1 MKKIL
6 SFVLSLV
13 LVFGIFGGME
23 AQAAGSVSLS
33 TSTVSAHPG
42 DTVSVSVSVTA
53 NSGFAFLMVT
63 PSYDSSALT
72 LQETINGNVCGS
84 MTSGKNPNWNGNGQN
99 ITSTGTLVTFKFLV
113 NSDAAVKDYTVGV
126 TVRQC
131 YDASSNDV
139 TCNASN
145 GAIKVSCKTHSF
157 GSWTEVSGATCTTTG
172 KEQRTCSACGTTE
185 TRDINALGH
194 NWGSWSQTQAPT
206 CTGTGTQK
214 RTCGRCSQ
222 SETKAI
228 SATGHSMGSWST
240 TKEATCTATG
250 TQTRKCSK
258 CTHTETQTIA
268 ALGHNFSSPEVT
280 KQPSCTETGTQTGT
294 CTRCKQTT
302 AQSIKATGHKYGSW
316 ADKTAATCT
325 AGGVQERKCT
335 KCDDAQTRDTEVL
348 GHEFENPTIVR
359 EATISTTGLL
369 EGKCKR
375 CSEATQQVIPC
386 TATDSTSGTS
396 FEAGEGTF
404 AEGTT
409 VSATKVTDEATQT
422 TAKNALADVASTFTL
437 MNVSASLNG
446 AEVQPNG
453 KVKISFAVPDGYSKN
468 LELYSISNEAI
479 ATKLE
484 AVVSEDG
491 KTVTVEVDSFGNIA
505 ICDLDVVTELDE
517 SDETTGEVDST
528 EKDKEKGNN
537 GLVIG
542 IAVGVVVLLA
552 AAITV
557 IVVIKK
563 KKGKE
568 NE

>member
-1 MKKIL
+1 MKKIT
-6 SFVLSLV
+6 SIILSLILV
-13 LVFGIFGGME
+13 LAMALPVS
-23 AQAAGSVSLS
+23 AAGAN
-33 TSTVSAHPG
+33 VSANLPSEVKRG
-42 DTVSVSVSVTA
+42 DSVTVSVSVSGCENADTGSVAINYDNSKFEITSGGWTISGTQLKDFQTA
-53 NSGFAFLMVT
+53 NGDGVFML
-63 PSYDSSALT
+63 SSVGSVNGSILSFT
-72 LQETINGNVCGS
+72 LKAKDTAAIGNTTIGIS
-84 MTSGKNPNWNGNGQN
+84 MS
-99 ITSTGTLVTFKFLV
+99 FK
-113 NSDAAVKDYTVGV
+113 
-126 TVRQC
+126 
-131 YDASSNDV
+131 
-139 TCNASN
+139 N
-145 GAIKVSCKTHSF
+145 GATDVGSGSVNKTIKVSCKTHSF
-157 GSWTEVSGATCTTTG
+157 GSWTEVSGATCTTAG
-172 KEQRTCSACGTTE
+172 KEQRTCGACGTAE
-185 TRDINALGH
+185 TRNINALDH

-222 SETKAI
+222 PETKAI
-228 SATGHSMGSWST
+228 PATGHSMGSWST
-240 TKEATCTATG
+240 TKGATCTETG

-258 CTHTETQTIA
+258 CTHTETKTIA

-280 KQPSCTETGTQTGT
+280 KQPTCTETGTQTGT

-302 AQSIKATGHKYGSW
+302 SQSIKATGHKYSSW

-325 AGGVQERKCT
+325 AGGVQEKKCT
-335 KCDDAQTRDTEVL
+335 KCDNVQTKNTEAL
-348 GHEFENPTIVR
+348 GHEFENPTVVR

-396 FEAGEGTF
+396 FEADEGTF

-468 LELYSISNEAI
+468 LELYSISNEAMT
-479 ATKLE
+479 TKLE

-491 KTVTVEVDSFGNIA
+491 KAVTVEVDSFGNIA
-505 ICDLDVVTELDE
+505 ICDLDGGKEPDE
-517 SDETTGEVDST
+517 SDQTTGEVDST
-528 EKDKEKGNN
+528 KKDKEKGNN

-542 IAVGVVVLLA
+542 ITVGVVVLLA
-552 AAITV
+552 AAIAV
-557 IVVIKK
+557 IVVMKK